1 MTLHFV
7 LKLVAAASLIGLRV
21 YWILAEQRA
30 YANLPPTTTRRNRFI
45 HMLRMIEVLF
55 YILIAIYLFGAPILT
70 FTPSVV
76 SYLFG
81 FAMLYCGIWVAVS
94 GRRALG
100 DNWTHMIDYQVKSKQ
115 ELVTHGIFQYIRHPM
130 YTGFIAIFTGMFI
143 VFASWLWIPILLV
156 TTAYIYSQAKKE
168 EYLLARHF
176 GKTYLRYLHT
186 SKMFIPYLW

>member
-7 LKLVAAASLIGLRV
+7 LKLLAVASLIGLRV

-45 HMLRMIEVLF
+45 RMLRIIEILF
-55 YILIAIYLFGAPILT
+55 YILIATYLFGAPILT
-70 FTPSVV
+70 FTPSIT
-76 SYLFG
+76 SYVIG
-81 FAMLYCGIWVAVS
+81 FAVLYSGIWVAVS

-115 ELVTHGIFQYIRHPM
+115 ELVTHGIFQHIRHPM

-176 GKTYLRYLHT
+176 GKGYLRYLHT